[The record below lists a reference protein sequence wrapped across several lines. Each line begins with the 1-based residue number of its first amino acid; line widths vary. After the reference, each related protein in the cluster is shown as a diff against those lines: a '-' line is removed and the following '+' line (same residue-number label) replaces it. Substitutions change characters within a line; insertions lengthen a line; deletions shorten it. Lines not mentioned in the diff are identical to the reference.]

1 LEDEKI
7 KKLTA
12 PFGFFQRKPF
22 SYLLKVIPEET
33 KQEFIKNHLSGCA
46 KGKVILLLL
55 QTQDKYWIL

>member
-12 PFGFFQRKPF
+12 PFGFIQTKPF